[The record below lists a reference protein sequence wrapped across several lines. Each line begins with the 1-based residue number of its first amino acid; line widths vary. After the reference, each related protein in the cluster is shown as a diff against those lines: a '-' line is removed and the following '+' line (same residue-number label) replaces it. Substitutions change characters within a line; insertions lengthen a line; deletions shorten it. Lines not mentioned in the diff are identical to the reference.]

1 MTTNLEPVKQNPEA
15 SRDDLRRM
23 SLTIN
28 EMIKVG
34 NRGFYER
41 KSQTSTGTPVSDD
54 GTASIY
60 YINTAGGNAIFNM
73 ADLSGVQ
80 DRYITVAKIST
91 DSNTITVTPSSTAQL
106 IDGAPNKVISDCFEE
121 MIEGNLDSEL
131 FILNIVERNNKILS
145 GYQN

>member
-34 NRGFYER
+34 NRGFLER
-41 KSQTSTGTPVSDD
+41 ISQTSTGTPVSDD

-60 YINTAGGNAIFNM
+60 YINTTDGNAVFNM

-91 DSNTITVTPSSTAQL
+91 DTNTVTVTPSSTAQL
-106 IDGAPNKVISDCFEE
+106 IDGSSNKVISSFNVSHDFHARDVT
-121 MIEGNLDSEL
+121 NW
-131 FILNIVERNNKILS
+131 KIL
-145 GYQN
+145 

>member
-1 MTTNLEPVKQNPEA
+1 MTTNLVPVKQNPEA

-34 NRGFYER
+34 NRGFFER

-54 GTASIY
+54 GTASIF
-60 YINTAGGNAIFNM
+60 YIDTTDANAVFNM

-80 DRYITVAKIST
+80 DRYLTVAKTST
-91 DSNTITVTPSSTAQL
+91 DSNTVTITPASTAQF
-106 IDGAPNKVISDCFEE
+106 IDGSSNKVISSFNVSHDFHAR
-121 MIEGNLDSEL
+121 
-131 FILNIVERNNKILS
+131 NITNWKIL
-145 GYQN
+145 